1 MTEYRFNFELEPQQ
15 QERPRATR
23 RGNFIRMYDPPK
35 TARFKNDLKQ
45 LAKLKMAGKDKLEGS
60 LKVDLTF
67 GRAVQKSISGKERLR
82 RLTGVHRPTVK
93 PDLDNYIKS
102 TLDAL
107 NGVIWKDDAQ
117 IVSLKADKIYAEHP
131 GISVVVKKVGE

>member
-45 LAKLKMAGKDKLEGS
+45 LAKLKMAGKDKLEGP

-93 PDLDNYIKS
+93 PDLDKLY
-102 TLDAL
+102 
-107 NGVIWKDDAQ
+107 Q
-117 IVSLKADKIYAEHP
+117 EHARRF
-131 GISVVVKKVGE
+131 KRCYMA

>member
-1 MTEYRFNFELEPQQ
+1 MKKWRVVVCEEKHTWGCSIIGGESKVTEYRFNFELEPQQ

-45 LAKLKMAGKDKLEGS
+45 LAKLKMAGKDKLEGP

-67 GRAVQKSISGKERLR
+67 GRAVQKSISE
-82 RLTGVHRPTVK
+82 
-93 PDLDNYIKS
+93 N
-102 TLDAL
+102 
-107 NGVIWKDDAQ
+107 
-117 IVSLKADKIYAEHP
+117 P
-131 GISVVVKKVGE
+131 GISVVVKDCL